1 VTRVSLI
8 LVLLALAGVLPA
20 SVAAVP
26 PSIHAHIAV
35 THTRPVAGKVF
46 TGLTATPA
54 DERIATMTCDSTIG
68 RKTLR
73 GRLSRFYAS
82 GVAGPAAVTCGWKI
96 PPGAHGTLS
105 VQADVTTAEG
115 STLGISQSWRVKH

>member
-1 VTRVSLI
+1 VTRIALI
-8 LVLLALAGVLPA
+8 LVVLAVAGVLSA

-26 PSIHAHIAV
+26 PSIHARIAV
-35 THTRPVAGKVF
+35 THARPVAGKVF

-54 DERIATMTCDSTIG
+54 DERIATMTCDATIG

-73 GRLSRFYAS
+73 GRLNRFYAE

-96 PPGAHGTLS
+96 PPAAHGNLS
-105 VQADVTTAEG
+105 VLADVTTAEG